1 MKLFQYIL
9 AQGYSIA
16 IMSMG
21 ELKYLLIGC
30 TSTVFVGI
38 DKSLELLSPATDS
51 TRANAIVS
59 FSPIVDGKACFFSIS
74 FRRWKS

>member
-16 IMSMG
+16 IM

-38 DKSLELLSPATDS
+38 DKSLEPLSPATDS